1 MCVFE
6 KLSSFDPL
14 HYILV
19 LNSCLKTQTLV
30 SRLIIVIGWQGAS
43 NHVQSVIDFL
53 LYPSSNTMSLC
64 TNIIYIKT
72 KCKGVGTSLWFPRV
86 HSWGNWFSIIRIS
99 IICDQYLE
107 FSIVPRDQ
115 LVCIIPVSFPV
126 DVWLP
131 CLCIIDPPWYPIHYP
146 LIVLIWS
153 LLSFDVIVWLYTIDL
168 YLN

>member
-1 MCVFE
+1 MSSVVLWVGLINFQFVGIVCPYTIYLFWTFAWRLE
-6 KLSSFDPL
+6 LLSRDWSLCSTKDGKGLVTMFSLLLFLALPKFKILCPL
-14 HYILV
+14 HK
-19 LNSCLKTQTLV
+19 N
-30 SRLIIVIGWQGAS
+30 
-43 NHVQSVIDFL
+43 D
-53 LYPSSNTMSLC
+53 
-64 TNIIYIKT
+64 IYIKT

-115 LVCIIPVSFPV
+115 LVCIIPVSIPV

-146 LIVLIWS
+146 PDHYSALMW
-153 LLSFDVIVWLYTIDL
+153 
-168 YLN
+168 